1 MIAAMILS
9 LTLFGLL
16 VALAA
21 WAIERCCM
29 RLGLPRRW
37 TWLAAMVLMSS
48 APLLPDGVITRMP
61 IVTQVP
67 RSAGLAQNAPQQV
80 ALAPQPAHRGW
91 WPPYGATIAFFGTLP
106 MGAVLGVA
114 DALAASAT
122 LLRPLDEAL
131 LAAWVG
137 ASALLLL
144 LTWHG
149 ARRLAREQRRWIL
162 RRRDGLT
169 APAIYVSEDV
179 GPAAFGAGRGEI
191 VIPRWAMSLPP
202 LERRLLLLHERSH
215 VEARD
220 PRLLAIGMCLVI
232 LTPWNLPLRWAYRRM
247 QRAIEHDC
255 DRRVLHRP
263 HLARRYAELL
273 LKVAERGVT
282 RAGWPQRALS
292 CLGGPNVTMTSLM
305 SGEPALESRLRTLV
319 APPVTWRARCD
330 ATGALASGLMLTV
343 VACTVPIPQELSPS
357 PLPRFARFVSTG
369 TLERDET
376 WLRGAAA
383 SATARSRGDSLY
395 FARNDSLVIAA
406 IETTQPSLLRLA
418 RTQTPYVAV
427 ALTPDNQVIAQSIR
441 AGAPSGTSSDAV
453 DETLRRAE
461 AAAMAGLR
469 VDVFSDELFRAKL
482 AFIADDPMTYLDSLG
497 VSHLKV
503 GEHPLTVLWVRFK
516 ERPKV

>member
-21 WAIERCCM
+21 WALERACI
-29 RLGLPRRW
+29 RVGLPRRW

-48 APLLPDGVITRMP
+48 APLLPDGLVTRVP
-61 IVTQVP
+61 IVTEVTHSVAPTEPARQ
-67 RSAGLAQNAPQQV
+67 GLV
-80 ALAPQPAHRGW
+80 PQPTAEHAW

-106 MGAVLGVA
+106 LAAVLGVA
-114 DALAASAT
+114 DAIARSAT
-122 LLRPLDEAL
+122 LLRPLDELLIAAWIGASVLL
-131 LAAWVG
+131 LA
-137 ASALLLL
+137 

-149 ARRLAREQRRWIL
+149 ARRLSREQRRWTL
-162 RRRDGLT
+162 RRRDSLT
-169 APAIYVSEDV
+169 APAIYVSENI

-191 VIPRWAMSLPP
+191 VIPRWAMNLPP

-263 HLARRYAELL
+263 QLARRYAELL

-282 RAGWPQRALS
+282 TAGWSQRALC

-305 SGEPALESRLRTLV
+305 SGEPALESRLRALV
-319 APPVTWRARCD
+319 APPVTWRSRCD

-357 PLPRFARFVSTG
+357 PLPRFARFVATG
-369 TLERDET
+369 TLERDEA
-376 WLRGAAA
+376 WLRGAGANA
-383 SATARSRGDSLY
+383 IARSRGDSLY
-395 FARNDSLVIAA
+395 FARTDSLVMAA
-406 IETTQPSLLRLA
+406 IETTQPALLRLA
-418 RTQTPYVAV
+418 RTKTPYVAV
-427 ALTPDNQVIAQSIR
+427 ALTPDNQVIAQSIS
-441 AGAPSGTSSDAV
+441 AGAPSGGSDNALDATV
-453 DETLRRAE
+453 RRAE

-469 VDVFSDELFRAKL
+469 VDVFSEALFRAKL
-482 AFIADDPMTYLDSLG
+482 SFIADDPMTYLDSLG
-497 VSHLKV
+497 VSHLRV

-516 ERPKV
+516 ERPRV